1 MIIKDEEEGWFRRK
15 DGKEEKD
22 DKKEWERRLRKQ
34 DEK

>member
-22 DKKEWERRLRKQ
+22 DKKE
-34 DEK
+34 